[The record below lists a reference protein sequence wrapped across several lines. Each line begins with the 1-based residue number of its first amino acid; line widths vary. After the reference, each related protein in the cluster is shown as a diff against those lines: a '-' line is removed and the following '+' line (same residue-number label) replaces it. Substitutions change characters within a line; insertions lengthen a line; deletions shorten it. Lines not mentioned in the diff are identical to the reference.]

1 MCICAGWNT
10 AKEMSGEIHMSEL
23 QRHRM
28 TFKLLAPVISVF
40 AKLKFNYEYDD
51 LGKIEGPYLLLA
63 NHNLELDPALV
74 GVAVGKQLYFVAS
87 EHILRK
93 GLGTWFLMTFF
104 KPIIHMKGK
113 QGMQTVKQM
122 LKTLKE
128 GSSVCLFPEGNRS
141 FNGLTGE
148 ILPSI
153 GKVAQCSG
161 VKLVTYRIE
170 GGYLTQPRWSL
181 TLRRGKLKGRLI
193 HVYSVEELKK
203 MTGKQISEAI
213 CRDLYEDAYETQK
226 RERIAY
232 KGKNLALGLESTIFV
247 CPACGRISTLHSQG
261 SHLFCDCGF
270 DAVYDVYGEL
280 TDQAENKYTVTE
292 LDRMQQEKLKQL
304 LEAGEGVGSPLFT
317 DKVTLC
323 EIDGEHN
330 LVGIREGKLT
340 AYGDRLECCGQV
352 FPYSEMQGMA
362 IYSRNAMILH
372 INGHKGHFE
381 IKADQAFNALKYLY
395 LYQTKEKVK

>member
-1 MCICAGWNT
+1 MN
-10 AKEMSGEIHMSEL
+10 EL

-40 AKLKFNYEYDD
+40 VKLKFNYDYDN
-51 LGKIEGPYLLLA
+51 LSEIEGPYLLLV
-63 NHNLELDPALV
+63 NHNMELDPALV
-74 GVAVGKQLYFVAS
+74 GVAAKRQLYFVAS

-128 GSSVCLFPEGNRS
+128 GHSVCLFPEGNRS

-161 VKLVTYRIE
+161 AKLVTYRIE

-181 TLRRGKLKGRLI
+181 SLRRGRLKGRLI
-193 HVYSVEELKK
+193 NVYSAETLKQ
-203 MTGKQISEAI
+203 MTGDQINRAI
-213 CRDLYEDAYETQK
+213 CKDLHEDAYETQK

-232 KGKNLALGLESTIFV
+232 KGKNLALGLESTVFL
-247 CPACGRISTLHSQG
+247 CPDCGKIGTLHSRG
-261 SHLFCDCGF
+261 ARLFCECGF
-270 DAVYDVYGEL
+270 DAVYDEYGEL
-280 TDQAENKYTVTE
+280 TDRAKNKYTVTE
-292 LDRMQQEKLKQL
+292 LDLMQQKKLVQM
-304 LEAGEGVGSPLFT
+304 LEVGEGVESPLFT
-317 DKVTLC
+317 DKVTLY
-323 EIDGEHN
+323 EIDKDHN
-330 LVGIREGKLT
+330 LVNVAEGEMM
-340 AYGDRLECCGQV
+340 AYADRIECCGKT
-352 FPYSEMQGMA
+352 FLYKEMQGMA

-372 INGHKGHFE
+372 ENGHKGHFE
-381 IKADQAFNALKYLY
+381 IKADQAFCALKYLY
-395 LYQTKEKVK
+395 LYQTKEKVN

>member
-1 MCICAGWNT
+1 MR
-10 AKEMSGEIHMSEL
+10 EL

-28 TFKLLAPVISVF
+28 AFKLLVPVIRIFV
-40 AKLKFNYEYDD
+40 KLKFNYKYDNLD
-51 LGKIEGPYLLLA
+51 KIEGPYLLLV
-63 NHNLELDPALV
+63 NHNIELDPALV
-74 GVAVGKQLYFVAS
+74 GVAARKQLYFVAS

-128 GSSVCLFPEGNRS
+128 GHSVCLFPEGNRS

-161 VKLVTYRIE
+161 AKLVTYRFE

-181 TLRRGKLKGRLI
+181 TLRRGELRGRLVN
-193 HVYSVEELKK
+193 VYSPEDLKK
-203 MTGKQISEAI
+203 MTGDQVYESI
-213 CRDLYEDAYETQK
+213 CRDLQEDAYETQK
-226 RERIAY
+226 QNRIAY
-232 KGKNLALGLESTIFV
+232 KGKNLALGMESTLFI
-247 CPACGRISTLHSQG
+247 CPNCQKVSTLHSQG
-261 SHLFCDCGF
+261 SRLFCECGF

-280 TDQAENKYTVTE
+280 TDRDDNKYTITQ
-292 LDRMQQEKLKQL
+292 LDRMQQERLRQMVD
-304 LEAGEGVGSPLFT
+304 AGEGVAEPLFT
-317 DKVTLC
+317 DEVTLY

-330 LVGIREGKLT
+330 PVGRKDGKLV
-340 AYGDRLECCGQV
+340 AYSDRIECCEQV
-352 FPYSEMQGMA
+352 FPYKELQGMA
-362 IYSRNAMILH
+362 IYSRNALILNVNGY
-372 INGHKGHFE
+372 NGHYE
-381 IKADQAFNALKYLY
+381 IKADKMFNALKYLY
-395 LYQTKEKVK
+395 LYQTKEKVN